1 MAIIVSAVG
10 VVIAVIGAIG
20 VASPHK
26 LITLLDHVQ
35 SPTRFWLA
43 VFMRVVLGV
52 VFLVVAPDCRLPLV
66 VQIVGVV
73 SLVAAFGI
81 LALGRKRLD
90 AFIGWWLRRSP
101 ALFRLWAS
109 AAIAFGTLLVYAGP

>member
-1 MAIIVSAVG
+1 
-10 VVIAVIGAIG
+10 
-20 VASPHK
+20 
-26 LITLLDHVQ
+26 
-35 SPTRFWLA
+35 
-43 VFMRVVLGV
+43 MRVVLGV

-109 AAIAFGTLLVYAGP
+109 AAIAFGTLLVYAGA